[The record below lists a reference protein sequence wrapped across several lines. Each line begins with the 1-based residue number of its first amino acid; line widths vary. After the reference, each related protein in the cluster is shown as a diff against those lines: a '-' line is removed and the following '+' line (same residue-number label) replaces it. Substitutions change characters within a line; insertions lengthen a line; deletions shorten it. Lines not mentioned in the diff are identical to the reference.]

1 MKNKIFNAYT
11 YFIAGVLLVTGAT
24 FFKVECPVCDGTG
37 RIVGV
42 SGMEVKSIK
51 ADLVNHYELGIEC
64 GWDFEKFTYDVEL
77 TVENYRDEA
86 AWGVILVTF
95 HDPEES
101 YLIRVEINDEEVDKE
116 VTGQTL
122 LSYPWFVQVPAN
134 TTQVFKKRVDF
145 QGVTL
150 QFYGGLDHL
159 IKANLA
165 SSYPCP
171 FHGEDATVTFPEWLK
186 LR

>member
-1 MKNKIFNAYT
+1 MINKIFNAYT
-11 YFIAGVLLVTGAT
+11 YFFIGVLLVTGVT
-24 FFKVECPVCDGTG
+24 FVKLECPACGGTG
-37 RIVGV
+37 RISGV
-42 SGMEVKSIK
+42 SGMEVISIK
-51 ADLVNHYELGIEC
+51 ADLVSHSELGIEC

-77 TVENYRDEA
+77 TVENYRESA

-101 YLIRVEINDEEVDKE
+101 YIIQVEIDDSEVDKL

-122 LSYPWFVQVPAN
+122 LSYPWFIEVPAN
-134 TTQVFKKRVDF
+134 TTQVFKKRVNF

-150 QFYGGLDHL
+150 ELYGWRDHL
-159 IKANLA
+159 IKTNLA

-171 FHGEDATVTFPEWLK
+171 FHGEDARVTFPEWLK